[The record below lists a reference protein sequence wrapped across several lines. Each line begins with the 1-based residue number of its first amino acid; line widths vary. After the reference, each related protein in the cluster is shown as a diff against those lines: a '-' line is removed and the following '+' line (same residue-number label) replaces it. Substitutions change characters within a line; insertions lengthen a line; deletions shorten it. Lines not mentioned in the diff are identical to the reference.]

1 MCMSHLS
8 SIRIV
13 SNMPSYKL
21 TYFDAR
27 GSAELTRLA
36 LAAAGADF
44 EDDRLSREEWAALK
58 PETPQGKVPIFKV
71 DEKVIPQ
78 SRAMLRYIARQYG
91 LYGKDNEEKT
101 DVDVVIE
108 TVQDLNDQIFRSFF
122 ESDEKKK
129 AELHKELLDKTVPT
143 YFKIFEKLLGKK
155 DWMVGSKLSIAD
167 LAVMNV
173 FDYMDPLYEKVNGQS
188 IYAKNPVMKNHAD
201 RVKAIQNIKEWLE
214 ERPETDRRYRYM
226 SHLLSI
232 RIVSNMPSYKLT
244 YFNGKGG
251 AELTRLAF
259 AAAGVDYEDERVTRE
274 DWPALKPETP
284 QGKLPILKVDEKVI
298 PQSRAMLRYIARQ
311 YGLYGKDN
319 QEQTDV
325 DVVIETVQDLN
336 EQIFKSFFESDEKKK
351 AELHKELLDKTV
363 PTYFKI
369 FEKLLGKKDWMVGSK
384 LSIADLAV
392 MNVFDYIDPMCVKV
406 NGQSIYAK
414 NPVMKTHADRVKE
427 IPNINKWLKKR
438 PESEF

>member
-8 SIRIV
+8 SKRIV

-21 TYFDAR
+21 TYFDAK

-58 PETPQGKVPIFKV
+58 PETPQGKLPIFKV

-78 SRAMLRYIARQYG
+78 SRAMLRYVARQHG
-91 LYGKDNEEKT
+91 LYGKDIEEQT

-143 YFKIFEKLLGKK
+143 YFTIFEKLLGKK

-188 IYAKNPVMKNHAD
+188 IYAKNPVMKTHAD

-214 ERPETDRRYRYM
+214 ERP
-226 SHLLSI
+226 
-232 RIVSNMPSYKLT
+232 
-244 YFNGKGG
+244 
-251 AELTRLAF
+251 
-259 AAAGVDYEDERVTRE
+259 
-274 DWPALKPETP
+274 
-284 QGKLPILKVDEKVI
+284 
-298 PQSRAMLRYIARQ
+298 
-311 YGLYGKDN
+311 
-319 QEQTDV
+319 
-325 DVVIETVQDLN
+325 
-336 EQIFKSFFESDEKKK
+336 
-351 AELHKELLDKTV
+351 KT
-363 PTYFKI
+363 
-369 FEKLLGKKDWMVGSK
+369 
-384 LSIADLAV
+384 
-392 MNVFDYIDPMCVKV
+392 
-406 NGQSIYAK
+406 
-414 NPVMKTHADRVKE
+414 
-427 IPNINKWLKKR
+427 
-438 PESEF
+438 EF